1 MWSERGP
8 AHGFTLVEMIVA
20 IVIISVGVAGV
31 LSAFNTGAAASA
43 DPVVRKQLLSI
54 AEEMMEEILLKPY
67 DVAAN
72 TAPSGCER
80 SAFNDTLDYN
90 GYATT
95 GQICN
100 LDGVAVA
107 SLTGYSVSVAVVA
120 GTLQGVSDARQITVT
135 ASRGRESI
143 VLVGWRTDYAN

>member
-1 MWSERGP
+1 MWSERGK
-8 AHGFTLVEMIVA
+8 AHGFTLIEMIMA
-20 IVIISVGVAGV
+20 IIIISVGVAGV
-31 LSAFNTGAAASA
+31 LSAFNTGAQGSA

-72 TAPSGCER
+72 TAASGCER
-80 SAFNDTLDYN
+80 TPFNDALDYN

-107 SLTGYSVSVAVVA
+107 SLSGYSVSVAVVA
-120 GTLQGVSDARQITVT
+120 GTLEGVSAARQITVT